1 MTVPGEFIFLDMGN
15 YSWLLEDPVY
25 YTLFTARI
33 LTLLHRGF
41 HAKFIIHYASCNGY
55 FTQLFHD
62 CSSLIFN
69 WNMEWLCYRYYDEQ
83 IRSYLDLNARLK
95 KQIYDVEAAV
105 PHEPFIYLFQMEKMV
120 QRASTTEAGAE
131 IYLWISAEPH

>member
-1 MTVPGEFIFLDMGN
+1 
-15 YSWLLEDPVY
+15 
-25 YTLFTARI
+25 
-33 LTLLHRGF
+33 
-41 HAKFIIHYASCNGY
+41 
-55 FTQLFHD
+55 
-62 CSSLIFN
+62 
-69 WNMEWLCYRYYDEQ
+69 MEWLCYRYYDEQ

-120 QRASTTEAGAE
+120 QRASATEVGTE